1 MALPLL
7 VSSHLVT
14 ASTAAHHDRSA
25 MLQCLAA
32 ALPEMRRAACPVP
45 SDTDLPISN
54 VWVAVLPQGT
64 AVWGNFK
71 VP

>member
-7 VSSHLVT
+7 VHSHRVT

-25 MLQCLAA
+25 MLQYLAA
-32 ALPEMRRAACPVP
+32 ALPEMSQAAYPVP
-45 SDTDLPISN
+45 SDKDLPISN
-54 VWVAVLPQGT
+54 VWVAVMPQGT
-64 AVWGNFK
+64 AVWGNHK